1 MPQGLLLCVLAYL
14 IGSIPTGIIVSKK
27 FSNIDIQSEGS
38 RNIGATNVAR
48 LLGKKFGALTLLGDV
63 AKGIIPVILAAW
75 WMGPDN
81 TGVEIWVSLVAL
93 FCVIGHMYPIFLKFK
108 GGKGIATSTG
118 VFLVIAPLGVLLNI
132 LVFLIVLAKWR
143 FVSLGSLSAALCM
156 PILVALFPNSMF
168 PNPKVFVSLAV
179 VVSILIL
186 YRHREN
192 MKRLVRGEERK
203 WGRSA

>member
-1 MPQGLLLCVLAYL
+1 MPQGPLLCILGYL
-14 IGSIPTGIIVSKK
+14 MGSIPTGIIVSKK

-63 AKGIIPVILAAW
+63 AKGVIPVIVAACW
-75 WMGPDN
+75 IGPDN
-81 TGVEIWVSLVAL
+81 PGLEIWVSLVAL
-93 FCVIGHMYPIFLKFK
+93 FCVVGHMYPIFLKFK

-118 VFLVIAPLGVLLNI
+118 VFLVIAPLGVLLGI
-132 LVFLIVLAKWR
+132 LVFSIVLAKWR
-143 FVSLGSLSAALCM
+143 FVSLGSISAALCM
-156 PILVALFPNSMF
+156 PILVALLPNSMF
-168 PNPKVFVSLAV
+168 PSPKVFISLAV
-179 VVSILIL
+179 VVSVLIF

-192 MKRLVRGEERK
+192 IKRLVRGEEKK